1 MDDERKRLENEI
13 ERLKKDLEVYLRVF
27 PMLGVSEAEKNRVIN
42 QILDDILIRQKKLE
56 SG

>member
-13 ERLKKDLEVYLRVF
+13 ERLKKDLDVYLRVF

-56 SG
+56 SN

>member
-13 ERLKKDLEVYLRVF
+13 KRLKKDLDVYLRVF
-27 PMLGVSEAEKNRVIN
+27 PMLGVSETEKNRVIN

-56 SG
+56 SD